1 MLRAS
6 ELSKMPIFPIAT
18 LLFIVIP
25 LIELYLIIKVGG
37 LIGAF
42 PTVVL
47 VILTAVIGVNLLRMQ
62 GFSTMAK
69 FQQELAT
76 GQMPAVT
83 MMEGAALLFG
93 GALLLTPGFLTD
105 TIGFLCLIPFT
116 RRTFIYWLMRRI
128 PMKTIFSAQQ
138 YPPRQP
144 SDNVIEGEY
153 EPRDKN
159 R

>member
-1 MLRAS
+1 MRV
-6 ELSKMPIFPIAT
+6 FPVAT
-18 LLFIVIP
+18 LIFIVVP

-42 PTVVL
+42 PTVAL
-47 VILTAVIGVNLLRMQ
+47 VVITAVIGVNLLRMQ
-62 GFSTMAK
+62 GFSTMAR
-69 FQQELAT
+69 FQQELAS

-83 MMEGAALLFG
+83 MLEGAALLFG

-116 RRTFIYWLMRRI
+116 RRTFIFWLLKRM
-128 PMKTIFSAQQ
+128 PMQAGFSSHG
-138 YPPRQP
+138 QP
-144 SDNVIEGEY
+144 SQTKPNNVIEGEY
-153 EPRDKN
+153 QPRDKN